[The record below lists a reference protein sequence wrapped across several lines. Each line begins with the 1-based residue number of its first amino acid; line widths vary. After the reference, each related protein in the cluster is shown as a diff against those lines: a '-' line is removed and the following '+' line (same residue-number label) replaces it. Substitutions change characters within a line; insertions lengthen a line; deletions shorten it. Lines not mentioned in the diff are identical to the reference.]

1 MIDHDQF
8 CKSFEASI
16 EKSNKQYYKYSFD
29 PSNLDLGNFNPSNLD
44 FTTRVPVEVIAIH
57 MPKSHLGR
65 LLGFFDQSDLD
76 ELMLRIEHPAVKK
89 AWEQYVAILN
99 LVGHNKRI

>member
-1 MIDHDQF
+1 
-8 CKSFEASI
+8 
-16 EKSNKQYYKYSFD
+16 
-29 PSNLDLGNFNPSNLD
+29 
-44 FTTRVPVEVIAIH
+44 

>member
-1 MIDHDQF
+1 MINHEQF

-29 PSNLDLGNFNPSNLD
+29 PSNLD
-44 FTTRVPVEVIAIH
+44 FTTQVPVEVIAIH
-57 MPKSHLGR
+57 MPKSHLDR